1 MTIVGAEE
9 IEETGTTRIED
20 LLNQLPQ
27 VVADFGSSL
36 SNGAT
41 GEATV
46 SLRGLGCQRTLVL
59 VNGRRL
65 MPGDPT

>member
-1 MTIVGAEE
+1 VAGQYGA
-9 IEETGTTRIED
+9 G
-20 LLNQLPQ
+20 
-27 VVADFGSSL
+27 V

-46 SLRGLGCQRTLVL
+46 SLRGLGANRTMVL

-65 MPGDPT
+65 MPGDPRKTATRLPTSTKSPRASSSGSTF